1 MKVMSFAWTTP
12 ALLAG
17 EKTVTRREWSEK
29 FAARFHEGDLIQAW
43 NRQPR
48 FRGAEKLAIIRL
60 TRTPYLE
67 RLCDIP
73 AEDWFSEGFEYLQG
87 IGATVNQFT
96 PRDFWEHWKT
106 QTDSLYVV
114 RFELVE
120 VLRP

>member
-1 MKVMSFAWTTP
+1 MKVMSFAWTPP
-12 ALLAG
+12 ARLAG

-48 FRGAEKLAIIRL
+48 FKGAQRVATIRL
-60 TRTPYLE
+60 TADPYPE
-67 RLCDIP
+67 RLRDIP
-73 AEDWFSEGFEYLQG
+73 DEDWEGEGFAYLTA
-87 IGATVNQFT
+87 IGATVNKFT

-106 QTDSLYVV
+106 QDDSLYVV

-120 VLRP
+120 VLA